1 MNKTRFTKSIVLI
14 VMLAISLVVVVAC
27 STKPMDKKE
36 HTSLDWKIP
45 NDIKTPKVINTK
57 TLQKAFDE
65 FSWESFIALNWPA
78 NKNGTPDK
86 KKIIGQK
93 DAKTVWEHWLHT
105 TDIFLPDGG
114 MPVAWG
120 GTINTADY
128 CTNSPKTP
136 DKIKSLG
143 RGEKISDFLVLATE
157 PMDTG
162 PLIDLNGQYVQ
173 YEINL
178 NKNMYDYIKDNELY
192 NVEGQ
197 QQFAAENNVVNFD
210 SGTNATADFPGKVG
224 AIVVKAAWKVLGKND
239 DPSRFHTV
247 NALIWSNPA
256 EKGDGSCR
264 VENVGLVG
272 FHIAH
277 KTESAPQW
285 AWSTFE
291 QVDNAPET
299 SELPCDDTYNF
310 HNCSCSDCP
319 VNKMAEQ
326 PWNPDKSGQT
336 PTQVTRVVPITKE
349 TREMNAYYQ
358 AQLRQ
363 VNPDTPWQ
371 YYMLISTQWP
381 TKPGDPVSFQNPD
394 PKGSPAPMVLS
405 NTTLE
410 TFTQGVVPQIGT
422 SCTDCHFSATNSE
435 GQWTDFTYTLGM
447 ASKKT
452 KKGEQ

>member
-1 MNKTRFTKSIVLI
+1 MNKKKLTKNSVLT
-14 VMLAISLVVVVAC
+14 VMLVISLMMVAC
-27 STKPMDKKE
+27 GAKPVDKQKN
-36 HTSLDWKIP
+36 TSLSWKIP
-45 NDIKTPKVINTK
+45 NDIKTPETINTE
-57 TLQKAFDE
+57 TLQRAFDE

-78 NKNGTPDK
+78 NKNGAPDK
-86 KKIIGQK
+86 RQIIGQK
-93 DAKTVWEHWLHT
+93 DTKAVWEHWLHT

-114 MPVAWG
+114 TPVAWG
-120 GTINTADY
+120 GSINTADY
-128 CTNSPKTP
+128 CTNTVKTP
-136 DKIKSLG
+136 DKIKFLRKG
-143 RGEKISDFLVLATE
+143 KKVSDFLILATE

-178 NKNMYDYIKDNELY
+178 NKNMYDYIRGHELY

-197 QQFAAENNVVNFD
+197 QQFAAAQKTVNFD
-210 SGTNATADFPGKVG
+210 SGTNTSPDSPGKVG
-224 AIVVKAAWKVLGKND
+224 AIMVKAAWKVLGKND

-247 NALIWSNPA
+247 KALIWSNPA

-285 AWSTFE
+285 VWSTFE

-299 SELPCDDTYNF
+299 ASIPCDGAYNF
-310 HNCSCSDCP
+310 HNCSCASCP
-319 VNKMAEQ
+319 VNKMAKQ

-336 PTQVTRVVPITKE
+336 PTQVTRIVPITEATKQLN
-349 TREMNAYYQ
+349 TYYQ
-358 AQLRQ
+358 NQLRQ
-363 VNPDTPWQ
+363 VNAHTPWQ
-371 YYMLISTQWP
+371 YYMLVSTQWP
-381 TKPGDPVSFQNPD
+381 TKPGDPTSFQNPD

-422 SCTDCHFSATNSE
+422 SCIDCHFSATNSV

-447 ASKKT
+447 ASKKI
-452 KKGEQ
+452 KKEQKQ